1 MENAYH
7 YIRAAELKIHI
18 LYDLKDH
25 PWGGGNQFLRALKNY
40 LNLHGVYSND
50 LTKADVILFNSIG
63 CIASLPG
70 IREANP
76 NAAFIHRM
84 DGVYRLH
91 RKASGV
97 VQDKMSYLANRW
109 IADATVFQSS
119 WAMQTHIR
127 FGFDVRSNY
136 TVILNAADTDI
147 FRPKVASAECSVLN
161 VSPSLS
167 NRRRAEFYESVCV
180 KPVKIM
186 TSSWS
191 TNWKKGFEI
200 LQYLDQNLDFDRVQI
215 SFAGNSPVQFQR
227 IKMLGPLTS
236 TALAQVLQSSDI
248 YLSAV
253 EDDACSNALLEA
265 LACGLTCLARRSGGN
280 PEILATSQHKNVL
293 FDGEHDILEALEQAI
308 AAFRYGN
315 AFVQTT
321 RFEDAAH
328 QYLALSRSLHGSPR
342 RKGLNRVGRLW
353 FAFMLRFYDR
363 IVRLKRY
370 QQRLRDRLSTTLRWQ
385 TIASFSRSFLTQVS
399 RFFGEWV
406 IRSDD
411 QKRPTLCNFT
421 STAQRPYDCPKHHD
435 R

>member
-1 MENAYH
+1 M
-7 YIRAAELKIHI
+7 KVHI
-18 LYDLKDH
+18 LYDFKDH
-25 PWGGGNQFLRALKNY
+25 PWGGGNQFLKALKSY
-40 LNLHGVYSND
+40 LNLHGIYSND
-50 LTKADVILFNSIG
+50 PIKADVILFNSID
-63 CIASLPG
+63 CIVSLPA
-70 IREANP
+70 IRKTNP
-76 NAAFIHRM
+76 NAVFIHRI

-91 RKASGV
+91 RKANGV
-97 VQDKMSYLANRW
+97 VQDRMSYLANRW
-109 IADATVFQSS
+109 IADATVFQTN

-127 FGFDVRSNY
+127 FGFDVLRSSC
-136 TVILNAADTDI
+136 TVILNAADTDT
-147 FRPKVASAECSVLN
+147 FRPKVASTESSVLN
-161 VSPSLS
+161 AGASLS
-167 NRRRAEFYESVCV
+167 SRSQAEFDENNCV
-180 KPVKIM
+180 KPIKIM

-200 LQYLDQNLDFDRVQI
+200 LQYLDQNLDFDRVQV
-215 SFAGNSPVQFQR
+215 SFAGNSPVQFLR

-265 LACGLTCLARRSGGN
+265 LACGLICLARRSGGN
-280 PEILATSQHKNVL
+280 PEILANSQQKNVL
-293 FDGEHDILEALEQAI
+293 FDGKNDILVALEQAI
-308 AAFRYGN
+308 AALRYGN

-328 QYLALSRSLHGSPR
+328 QYLALARSLHGSPR
-342 RKGLNRVGRLW
+342 RKGLNRVGRWW

-363 IVRLKRY
+363 IVRLKRH
-370 QQRLRDRLSTTLRWQ
+370 QKRLLDRLSKILGCRA
-385 TIASFSRSFLTQVS
+385 IASFSRSFWTQVS

-411 QKRPTLCNFT
+411 YNRLTLSNFA
-421 STAQRPYDCPKHHD
+421 SAAERSYNCIKHHD